1 MEYVLGKLYSVESAG
16 IAELS
21 NVKVVYGD
29 YAVDAKEV
37 YFTPTFEGTHDLL
50 FDADINQLRRNID
63 TNNAIT
69 HGCHGYFMDG
79 TGEYVAEDYKTTDY
93 GLWFKSLP
101 VTIAWTSEEA
111 MTSSGFTFT
120 FDVGRNV
127 YPNRVNIKWYRGET
141 LLAEKDF
148 APDNAY
154 YFCRNKIVNFT
165 KAVITF
171 DATRQVYLKPFKL
184 FAIDFGQG
192 HTFQG
197 DELKSVTFT
206 QQVDNIAQ
214 ELPINTLDFTIRSRG
229 VFSFAEK
236 QTTKLYINDSLIQNT
251 YISSFSQKNLNE
263 WEIKTLDCVSVLEDT
278 QFKGGR
284 YTDKKASELIAEI
297 LTVSN
302 VPYEI
307 TDIEDT
313 ETVTGWIPWCSC
325 RQALQLVLFA
335 VGANADTSFA
345 NILKI
350 FKFTDTIKTDI
361 PLNRIRQGQ
370 KFKTTAEVTRVSLAA
385 HKYIQNPEQENQK
398 ALYTVKNAVK
408 DQTYLVKFNTPIISA
423 TPGVSVWFWNEE
435 TQAYD
440 GTTWAEPN
448 YVKFQTTA
456 TGERKVNGFELSDE
470 MEIRSRENPLKLANL
485 TENEI
490 LIDDESLISENNI
503 DNVLDLCY
511 NHYMKNETCTM
522 KIEDSGNTFR
532 VGDVITYATEF
543 SGIKTGRVLKI
554 KSKYMGGLI
563 LKECEVL
570 SNES

>member
-1 MEYVLGKLYSVESAG
+1 M
-16 IAELS
+16 S

-37 YFTPTFEGTHDLL
+37 YFTPTFEGTHTLT
-50 FDADINQLRRNID
+50 FDADINQLRRNVD

-69 HGCHGYFMDG
+69 HFCHGYFMDG
-79 TGEYVAEDYKTTDY
+79 TGEYVAEDYETTDY
-93 GLWFKSLP
+93 GLWFEELP
-101 VTIAWTSEEA
+101 VTIAWTSEA
-111 MTSSGFTFT
+111 AITSSGFTFT

-127 YPNRVNIKWYRGET
+127 YPDGVNIKWYQGET
-141 LLAEKDF
+141 LLDEKDF

-154 YFCRNKIVNFT
+154 YFCQNKIENFT

-171 DATRQVYLKPFKL
+171 SATRTTYLRPYKL

-214 ELPINTLDFTIRSRG
+214 ELPINTLDFTIRSNG
-229 VFSFAEK
+229 VFAFAEK
-236 QTTKLYINDSLIQNT
+236 QATKLYINNALIQNT
-251 YISSFSQKNLNE
+251 YISSFTQKNRKE
-263 WEIKTLDCVSVLEDT
+263 WEIKTQDYVSVLEDT

-284 YTDKKASELIAEI
+284 YTDKKASALIAEI
-297 LTVSN
+297 LAVAN

-307 TDIEDT
+307 TGVEDT

-335 VGANADTSFA
+335 VGANADTSFT

-350 FKFTDTIKTDI
+350 YKFTDTVKTEI

-370 KFKTTAEVTRVSLAA
+370 KFKTSAVVTKVSLAA
-385 HKYIQNPEQENQK
+385 HEYIQNPEQEKQK
-398 ALYTVKNAVK
+398 ALYTVENAVK
-408 DQTYLVKFNTPIISA
+408 DQTHLVKFNNPIISA
-423 TPGVSVWFWNEE
+423 TTGIGVRFWNEE

-440 GTTWAEPN
+440 GTTWTEPN

-470 MEIRSRENPLKLANL
+470 MEIRSKENPLKLANS

-490 LIDDESLISENNI
+490 LIDDESLISENNV
-503 DNVLDLCY
+503 DNVLNLCY

-522 KIEDSGNTFR
+522 KIEDSSNTFK
-532 VGDVITYATEF
+532 VGDVIMYTTEF
-543 SGIKTGRVLKI
+543 KGIKTGRVLKI

-570 SNES
+570 TN

>member
-1 MEYVLGKLYSVESAG
+1 MEYVLGKLYPDESAG

-37 YFTPTFEGTHDLL
+37 YFTPTFEGTHTLT
-50 FDADINQLRRNID
+50 FDADINQLRRNVD
-63 TNNAIT
+63 TNNAIA
-69 HGCHGYFMDG
+69 HLCHGYFMDG
-79 TGEYVAEDYKTTDY
+79 TGEYVAEDYETTDY
-93 GLWFKSLP
+93 GLWFESLP
-101 VTIAWTSEEA
+101 VTIAWTSEA
-111 MTSSGFTFT
+111 AITSSGFTFT

-127 YPNRVNIKWYRGET
+127 YPDGVKIKWYQGET
-141 LLAEKDF
+141 LLDEKDF

-154 YFCRNKIVNFT
+154 YFCQNKIENFT
-165 KAVITF
+165 KAVITLS
-171 DATRQVYLKPFKL
+171 ATRTTYLLPYKL

-192 HTFQG
+192 HTFTG
-197 DELKSVTFT
+197 EELKAVTFT

-214 ELPINTLDFTIRSRG
+214 ELPINTLDFTIRSNG
-229 VFSFAEK
+229 VFAFAEK
-236 QTTKLYINDSLIQNT
+236 QATKLYINNALIQNT
-251 YISSFSQKNLNE
+251 YISSFTQKNRKE
-263 WEIKTLDCVSVLEDT
+263 WEIKTQDYVSVLEDT

-284 YTDKKASELIAEI
+284 YTDKKASEIIAEI
-297 LTVSN
+297 LAVAN

-307 TDIEDT
+307 TGIEDT

-335 VGANADTSFA
+335 VGANADTSFT

-350 FKFTDTIKTDI
+350 YKFTDTVKTDI

-370 KFKTTAEVTRVSLAA
+370 KFKTSAVVTKVSLAA
-385 HKYIQNPEQENQK
+385 HEYIQNPEQEKQK

-408 DQTYLVKFNTPIISA
+408 DQTHIVKFNNPIISA
-423 TPGVSVWFWNEE
+423 TTGIGVRFWNEE

-470 MEIRSRENPLKLANL
+470 MEIRSKENPLKLANS

-522 KIEDSGNTFR
+522 KIEDSSNTFK

-570 SNES
+570 TN

>member
-1 MEYVLGKLYSVESAG
+1 M
-16 IAELS
+16 S

-37 YFTPTFEGTHDLL
+37 YFIPTFEGTHTLT
-50 FDADINQLRRNID
+50 FDADINQLRRNVD
-63 TNNAIT
+63 TNNAIA
-69 HGCHGYFMDG
+69 HLCHGYFMDG
-79 TGEYVAEDYKTTDY
+79 TAEYVAEDYETTDY
-93 GLWFKSLP
+93 GLWFESLP
-101 VTIAWTSEEA
+101 VTIAWTSDVA
-111 MTSSGFTFT
+111 VTSSGFTFT

-127 YPNRVNIKWYRGET
+127 YPDGVNIKWYQGET
-141 LLAEKDF
+141 LLSEKDF

-154 YFCRNKIVNFT
+154 YFCQNKVENFT

-171 DATRQVYLKPFKL
+171 SAKQIRYLKLYKL

-197 DELKSVTFT
+197 DELKSVSFT

-214 ELPINTLDFTIRSRG
+214 ELPINMVDFTIRSVG
-229 VFSFAEK
+229 VFAFAEK
-236 QTTKLYINDSLIQNT
+236 QAASLYINDRLVQSAF
-251 YISSFSQKNLNE
+251 ISEFSQKNRKE
-263 WEIKTLDCVSVLEDT
+263 WQIKAQDYVSVLEDT

-284 YTDKKASELIAEI
+284 YKEKKAAELIAEI
-297 LTVSN
+297 LAVAN

-307 TDIEDT
+307 ADIEDT
-313 ETVTGWIPWCSC
+313 DVVTGWIPWCTC
-325 RQALQLVLFA
+325 RQALQLALFA
-335 VGANADTSFA
+335 IGANADTSFSNA
-345 NILKI
+345 LKI
-350 FKFTDTIKTDI
+350 YKFSDTVKTDI

-370 KFKTTAEVTRVSLAA
+370 KFKTSAQVTKVSLAA
-385 HKYIQNPEQENQK
+385 HEYVQNPEQEKQK
-398 ALYTVKNAVK
+398 AVYTVENAVE
-408 DQTYLVKFNTPIISA
+408 DQIYLAKFRNPIYSA
-423 TPGVSVWFWNEE
+423 TVGVGVRFWNEQ

-440 GTTWAEPN
+440 GTTWTEPN

-456 TGERKVNGFELSDE
+456 TGTRKVNGFELSDE
-470 MEIRSRENPLKLANL
+470 TEIRSRENPLKLANS

-503 DNVLDLCY
+503 DNVLNLCY

-522 KIEDSGNTFR
+522 KIEDSSNTFK

-543 SGIKTGRVLKI
+543 KGIKTGRVLKI

-570 SNES
+570 TN

>member
-1 MEYVLGKLYSVESAG
+1 M
-16 IAELS
+16 S

-37 YFTPTFEGTHDLL
+37 YFTPTFEGTHTLT
-50 FDADINQLRRNID
+50 FDADINQLRRKVD

-69 HGCHGYFMDG
+69 HFCHGYFMDG
-79 TGEYVAEDYKTTDY
+79 TGEYVAEDYETTDY
-93 GLWFKSLP
+93 GLWFEELP
-101 VTIAWTSEEA
+101 VTIAWTSEA
-111 MTSSGFTFT
+111 AITSSGFTFT

-127 YPNRVNIKWYRGET
+127 YPDGVKIKWYQGET
-141 LLAEKDF
+141 LLDEKDF

-154 YFCRNKIVNFT
+154 YFCQNKIENFT

-171 DATRQVYLKPFKL
+171 SATRTTYLRPYKL

-192 HTFQG
+192 HTFTG
-197 DELKSVTFT
+197 DELKSVIFT

-214 ELPINTLDFTIRSRG
+214 ELPINTLDFTIRSNG
-229 VFSFAEK
+229 VFAFAEK
-236 QTTKLYINDSLIQNT
+236 QATKLYINNALIQNT
-251 YISSFSQKNLNE
+251 YISSFAQKNRKE
-263 WEIKTLDCVSVLEDT
+263 WEIKTQDYVSVLEDT

-297 LTVSN
+297 LAVAN

-307 TDIEDT
+307 TGVEDT

-335 VGANADTSFA
+335 VGANADTSFT

-350 FKFTDTIKTDI
+350 YKFADTVKTDI

-370 KFKTTAEVTRVSLAA
+370 KFKTSAVVTKVSLAA
-385 HKYIQNPEQENQK
+385 HEYIQNPEQEKQK
-398 ALYTVKNAVK
+398 ALYTVENAVK
-408 DQTYLVKFNTPIISA
+408 DQTYLVKFNNPIISA
-423 TPGVSVWFWNEE
+423 TTGIGVRFWNEE

-470 MEIRSRENPLKLANL
+470 MEIRSKENPLKLANS

-503 DNVLDLCY
+503 DNVLNLCY

-522 KIEDSGNTFR
+522 KIEDSNNTFK

-543 SGIKTGRVLKI
+543 NGIKTGRVLKI

-570 SNES
+570 TN

>member
-1 MEYVLGKLYSVESAG
+1 MEYVLGKLYPDESAG
-16 IAELS
+16 ASDMS

-37 YFTPTFEGTHDLL
+37 YFTPTFEGTHTLT
-50 FDADINQLRRNID
+50 FDADINQLRRNVD
-63 TNNAIT
+63 TNNAIA
-69 HGCHGYFMDG
+69 HLCHGYFMDG
-79 TGEYVAEDYKTTDY
+79 TGEYVAEDYETTDY
-93 GLWFKSLP
+93 GLWFESLP
-101 VTIAWTSEEA
+101 VTIAWTSEVA
-111 MTSSGFTFT
+111 ITSSGFTFT

-127 YPNRVNIKWYRGET
+127 YPDGVNIKWYQGET
-141 LLAEKDF
+141 LLDEKDF

-154 YFCRNKIVNFT
+154 YFCQNKIENFT
-165 KAVITF
+165 KAVITLS
-171 DATRQVYLKPFKL
+171 ATRTTYLLPYKL

-214 ELPINTLDFTIRSRG
+214 ELPINTLDFTIRSNG
-229 VFSFAEK
+229 VFAFAEK
-236 QTTKLYINDSLIQNT
+236 QATKLYINNALIQNT
-251 YISSFSQKNLNE
+251 YISSFTQKNRKE
-263 WEIKTLDCVSVLEDT
+263 WEIKTQDYVSVLEDT

-297 LTVSN
+297 LAVAN

-307 TDIEDT
+307 TGIEDT

-335 VGANADTSFA
+335 VGANADTSFT

-350 FKFTDTIKTDI
+350 YKFTDTVKTDI

-370 KFKTTAEVTRVSLAA
+370 KFKTSAVVTKVSLAA
-385 HKYIQNPEQENQK
+385 HEYIQNPEQEKQK
-398 ALYTVKNAVK
+398 ALYTVENAVK
-408 DQTYLVKFNTPIISA
+408 DQTHLVKFNNPIISA
-423 TPGVSVWFWNEE
+423 TTGIGVRFWNEE

-470 MEIRSRENPLKLANL
+470 MEIRSKENPLKLANS

-522 KIEDSGNTFR
+522 KIEDSSNTFK

-543 SGIKTGRVLKI
+543 KGIKTGRVLKI

-570 SNES
+570 TN

>member
-1 MEYVLGKLYSVESAG
+1 MEYVLGKLYPDESAG
-16 IAELS
+16 ASDMS

-37 YFTPTFEGTHDLL
+37 YFTPTFEGTHTLT
-50 FDADINQLRRNID
+50 FDADINQLRRNVD
-63 TNNAIT
+63 TNNAIA
-69 HGCHGYFMDG
+69 HLCHGYFMDG
-79 TGEYVAEDYKTTDY
+79 TGEYVAEDYETTDY
-93 GLWFKSLP
+93 GLWFESLP
-101 VTIAWTSEEA
+101 VTIAWTSEA
-111 MTSSGFTFT
+111 AITSSGFTFT

-127 YPNRVNIKWYRGET
+127 YPDGVNIKWYQGET
-141 LLAEKDF
+141 LLDEKDF

-154 YFCRNKIVNFT
+154 YFCQNKIENFT
-165 KAVITF
+165 KAVITLS
-171 DATRQVYLKPFKL
+171 ATRTTYLLPYKL

-214 ELPINTLDFTIRSRG
+214 ELPINTLDFTIRSNG
-229 VFSFAEK
+229 VFAFAEK
-236 QTTKLYINDSLIQNT
+236 QATKLYINNALIQNT
-251 YISSFSQKNLNE
+251 YISSFTQKNRKE
-263 WEIKTLDCVSVLEDT
+263 WEIKTQDYVSVLEDT

-297 LTVSN
+297 LAVAN

-307 TDIEDT
+307 TGIEDT

-335 VGANADTSFA
+335 VGANADTSFT

-350 FKFTDTIKTDI
+350 YKFTDTVKTDI

-370 KFKTTAEVTRVSLAA
+370 KFKTSAVVTKVSLAA
-385 HKYIQNPEQENQK
+385 HEYIQNPEQEKQK

-408 DQTYLVKFNTPIISA
+408 DQTHLVKFNNPIISA
-423 TPGVSVWFWNEE
+423 TTGIGVRFWNEE

-440 GTTWAEPN
+440 STTWAEPN

-470 MEIRSRENPLKLANL
+470 MEIRSKENPLKLANS

-522 KIEDSGNTFR
+522 KIEDSSNTFK

-570 SNES
+570 TN